1 MTTSVSSAEG
11 AFASHLCR
19 VAEST
24 PAYYYLIAVNPRHPF
39 LLANLCGLSVLE
51 LRSLL
56 VSIKLATINPTTKNL
71 IIIGSAWNNF
81 TFRHKLHHENM
92 VKKMS
97 ELRWT
102 LSNGTV
108 G

>member
-1 MTTSVSSAEG
+1 MITSVLSAKG

-19 VAEST
+19 VAESI
-24 PAYYYLIAVNPRHPF
+24 PAYYYLIAVNHRHPF
-39 LLANLCGLSVLE
+39 LLANLCGLSDLE
-51 LRSLL
+51 LCSLL
-56 VSIKLATINPTTKNL
+56 VSLKLATIDPTTKNL

-81 TFRHKLHHENM
+81 IFRHKLHHENM

-102 LSNGTV
+102 LINVTV